1 MYKQIFAIALC
12 FLFCFSIKAQNN
24 PKVISKTYFSLC
36 ESEFGKC
43 MPDKICRVDLISGSK
58 ITIGSYIKVYFK
70 NKLITEG
77 YILKHISGRVFILE
91 NKEDANNPEIYGGCA
106 DGYYEIFLTSRE
118 IWGC

>member
-1 MYKQIFAIALC
+1 MNKIIFAI
-12 FLFCFSIKAQNN
+12 FLSLICYISVKAQNN
-24 PKVISKTYFSLC
+24 PKVISKTYFALC
-36 ESEFGKC
+36 EREFGKC

-70 NKLITEG
+70 NKLMTEG
-77 YILKHISGRVFILE
+77 YILKHTSGRVFILE
-91 NKEDANNPEIYGGCA
+91 KREDANNPEIYGGCA

>member
-1 MYKQIFAIALC
+1 MNKIIFAI
-12 FLFCFSIKAQNN
+12 FLSLICYISVKAQNN
-24 PKVISKTYFSLC
+24 PKVISKTYFALC
-36 ESEFGKC
+36 EREFGKC
-43 MPDKICRVDLISGSK
+43 MPDNICRVDLISGSK